1 MTRQLCYRGTVNTW
15 ECDEMGHMN
24 VRFYLGKAHQGLQ
37 QFGAFIGLGPKVL
50 EEMRAELVI
59 EEQHIRYI
67 RELHA
72 GADLSIEAGIAE
84 AHASGFLAYQEVL
97 PLAASH
103 VSASMISRVTLRD
116 VASGNLVDLPGPI
129 QKAVA
134 NFQTE
139 IPDYAQPRSLKLGGV
154 IPGKSAE
161 EALAN
166 NHLEVSA
173 GAVRSSQ
180 VDRNGYLYTDEFM
193 GFISDGIGNL
203 FGLLTRDLD
212 TAMYERSEDVG
223 GAALEYRFE
232 FLRRPRTGDLVR
244 ILSAPVKVEE
254 KIYMLRHIMV
264 DGETGEPLARANSVH
279 CAFNLKTRRSIPVP
293 DLLRRGLETHLASK

>member
-1 MTRQLCYRGTVNTW
+1 
-15 ECDEMGHMN
+15 MGHMN

-37 QFGAFIGLGPKVL
+37 QFGAFIGLGPRVL
-50 EEMRAELVI
+50 EEMGAELVI

-72 GADLSIEAGIAE
+72 GADLSIEAGIVETSAT
-84 AHASGFLAYQEVL
+84 GFLAYQEVL

-116 VASGNLVDLPGPI
+116 VASGKPVEMPKPI
-129 QKAVA
+129 LDAVSS
-134 NFQTE
+134 FQTE
-139 IPDYAQPRSLKLGGV
+139 IPDYAQPRSLKLGSV
-154 IPGKSAE
+154 IPGNSAD

-166 NHLEVSA
+166 HHIEVSV

-180 VDRNGYLYTDEFM
+180 VDRHGYLYTDEFM

-212 TAMYERSEDVG
+212 EAMYERSEDVG

-232 FLRRPRTGDLVR
+232 YLRRPRTGALVR

-279 CAFNLKTRRSIPVP
+279 CAFNLKTRKSIPVP